1 MDWIKNIAGII
12 FGGGMLIKFIE
23 RIYKK
28 RDDKQRIYRQIY
40 DTIVAYQKDLEN
52 LLFTYLKYVI
62 STSDEMKDINI
73 ELRNIN
79 IEISDIAKQLESLH
93 KIFDEQKNINE
104 NHLIQYRN
112 LRTHSTEIYQYI
124 DELKDK
130 SKSIAKLQDEYWYT
144 NSEEVHN
151 VIDKYQN
158 IYNALYLIGKNKKNN
173 DLFLCINKIDM
184 KTMNL
189 FKNLLNIRKVQGDFY
204 KDILTQLSN
213 LEDCLEIL
221 SKKL

>member
-52 LLFTYLKYVI
+52 LLFTYIKYVI

-93 KIFDEQKNINE
+93 NIFHEQKNINE

-158 IYNALYLIGKNKKNN
+158 IYNALYLIGKNKKNK